1 MLYYTKD
8 FSLNFLYYT
17 LIIVGVI
24 GVFSPTFS
32 TYIRYNILPTV
43 SVFEILFFFSTFA
56 CISGGVI
63 NKRSLNFSLI
73 TCFYIL
79 VSILFACL
87 INKVHVLDF
96 LLAYKAFIYVPM
108 LCLAVNKRKI
118 DKKFISS
125 LLNIL
130 LILFFIKYSY
140 SVFLGLDSRPGLYHE
155 NNYELIF
162 LLLIY
167 YLNFIFNK
175 EQFKIFPFIVIFIII
190 LLSGSRSSFLAFTA
204 LHFCIFFL
212 RNFSWKT
219 IVYILAA
226 FLLLFGML
234 FIWFSRLDAG
244 PIEEI
249 DRFVFLQCFLHDISD
264 WKWWQFL
271 TGSPRLTPLSSY
283 SCNML
288 SYYQYEFSFSGDNSC
303 YSVILHSYL
312 MRVIFDHGILGLFF
326 LLFFIYYSMKDV
338 GFTKIHYFSVI
349 IVILITGL
357 SVSSL
362 NNAFINLALF
372 FIFAADYEN

>member
-43 SVFEILFFFSTFA
+43 PVFEILFFFSTFA

-63 NKRSLNFSLI
+63 NKRSLNFLLI
-73 TCFYIL
+73 TCSYIL
-79 VSILFACL
+79 VSILFACV

-118 DKKFISS
+118 GKKFISS

-140 SVFLGLDSRPGLYHE
+140 SVFLGVDSRPGLYHE

-175 EQFKIFPFIVIFIII
+175 EQFKIFPFIFIFIII

-204 LHFCIFFL
+204 LHFCIFF
-212 RNFSWKT
+212 F
-219 IVYILAA
+219 
-226 FLLLFGML
+226 
-234 FIWFSRLDAG
+234 
-244 PIEEI
+244 
-249 DRFVFLQCFLHDISD
+249 
-264 WKWWQFL
+264 
-271 TGSPRLTPLSSY
+271 
-283 SCNML
+283 
-288 SYYQYEFSFSGDNSC
+288 
-303 YSVILHSYL
+303 
-312 MRVIFDHGILGLFF
+312 
-326 LLFFIYYSMKDV
+326 
-338 GFTKIHYFSVI
+338 
-349 IVILITGL
+349 
-357 SVSSL
+357 
-362 NNAFINLALF
+362 
-372 FIFAADYEN
+372 